1 MATDG
6 APSTDERSTTG
17 APGGEH
23 PVPARRHAAWQDLT
37 GRVVGAASRTSTTS
51 SVLLVIAAL
60 LGSWAL
66 GLALGGARVSPHWFY
81 LPILYAAL
89 RFGPRGAL
97 LTALAATALAG
108 PLLPEDV
115 SAGVA
120 QDPAQWA
127 VRGAAFVVLGQIMAV
142 VLLGHVEPFRRENEG
157 LRRSRELHAAIDDG
171 HLVLQY
177 QPFVHLG
184 TGQVVGV
191 EALVRWRHPIDG
203 LRMPD
208 AFLPDAEQA
217 GDVVAIDRWVLRE
230 ALGQAARW
238 DLGSGPPTTVA
249 VNLSGVTLG
258 IPGLAA
264 RVQRELAG
272 AGLPAGRLCLEVT
285 ETALMA
291 DPERSSRV
299 VRSLREVGVHVA
311 IDDFGSGFAS
321 YGQLPGLPADV
332 IKIDR
337 SLVQD
342 VADHVRAR
350 RVAAGLVELARALDA
365 ATVAEGVETP
375 EQAQVMAELGCTYA
389 QGYLYAR
396 PLDADA
402 AGTAL
407 RHRGGIRT
415 SA

>member
-6 APSTDERSTTG
+6 APSTDRSTTG
-17 APGGEH
+17 APVGHH
-23 PVPARRHAAWQDLT
+23 PEPARRHPGWQDLT
-37 GRVVGAASRTSTTS
+37 GLVVGAASRTSTSS
-51 SVLLVIAAL
+51 SVLLVVAGL

-66 GLALGGARVSPHWFY
+66 GLALGGAHVSPHWFY

-89 RFGPRGAL
+89 RFGPPGAL
-97 LTALAATALAG
+97 LTALGATVLAG

-115 SAGVA
+115 AAGIA

-127 VRGAAFVVLGQIMAV
+127 VRGAAFVVLGQIMAI
-142 VLLGHVEPFRRENEG
+142 VLLGHVEPFRRENEA
-157 LRRSRELHAAIDDG
+157 LRRSRELHDAIEDG
-171 HLVLQY
+171 QLVLHY

-184 TGQVVGV
+184 NGQVVGV
-191 EALVRWRHPIDG
+191 EALVRWQHPTDG

-208 AFLPDAEQA
+208 TFLPEAERA
-217 GDVVAIDRWVLRE
+217 GDVVAVDRWVLRH

-238 DLGSGPPTTVA
+238 DLATGPPTTIA
-249 VNLSGVTLG
+249 VNLSGISLDE
-258 IPGLAA
+258 PDLAT
-264 RVQRELAG
+264 RVERELAA
-272 AGLPAGRLCLEVT
+272 AGLPPARLCLEVT

-299 VRSLREVGVHVA
+299 VRSLRSVGVHVA

-342 VADHVRAR
+342 VAHRAR
-350 RVAAGLVELARALDA
+350 ARHVAAGLVDLARALDA
-365 ATVAEGVETP
+365 ATVAEGVETA

-396 PLDADA
+396 PLEADA

-407 RHRGGIRT
+407 EHRGGIRT